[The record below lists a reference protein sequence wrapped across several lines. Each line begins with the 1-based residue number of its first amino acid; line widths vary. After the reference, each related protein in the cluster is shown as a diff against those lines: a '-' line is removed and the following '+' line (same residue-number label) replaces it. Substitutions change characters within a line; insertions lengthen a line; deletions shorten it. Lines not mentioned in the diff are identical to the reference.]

1 MDQFIGKT
9 SSFSPSRR
17 DFLIRSTAAGLVVG
31 FNLPCSS
38 NAQAATGAINVG
50 AYLRIDTS
58 SKVTVY
64 IGQSDMGQGIMTVL
78 AQLVA
83 EELQLSP
90 SEWSKQVSVEH
101 GTTDSTMAPGSSA
114 AAPYSRPS
122 GYTSQSTGGSTSMR
136 SWYKPLRLA
145 AAVAREAL
153 LTTFKAKTGAS
164 SAIVLNGVV
173 NGTDTYGAIIAWA
186 ISTSYPIALP
196 STATL
201 FAGPYKFIGSDV
213 TTTTPIRRIDIP
225 AKALGKAVFG
235 IDVRLPGMLHATVL
249 HSPTV
254 WGALK
259 SLPAEPAGI
268 KLVALTNEAGQ
279 QNAIGIVDISGT
291 SNTWSAMQAA
301 KKIKPEWIANTSVDS
316 ATIDAAAGVVNGAVT
331 QTGLITQGTPQY
343 VKTNNG
349 GYYSSIAAS
358 RTGLVSDPNNDAH
371 LQTCLNVLGDPS
383 MTAFKAVDAYY
394 YLPFLAHAPMEIM
407 NATVWVQPG
416 SNLCEIWA
424 PTQSQTK
431 VIQLAQRILPGY
443 KVVVHTTFLGGGL
456 GRKIELD
463 FILQALQIGAKF
475 DVPIKLTWSRTEDFR
490 NDRYRPC
497 SLIRVRAGLDSNKKL
512 SALIYRNVSTSITV
526 QKFDISVAGGTN
538 GAATVANDDTGG
550 LAGVLEGS
558 PATPPYAVPYWRTEF
573 VPNNSVALP
582 PVGFWRSV
590 GESYNIFALESVIDE
605 LATPA
610 GFPSDFKAITNTA
623 TFRKGLL
630 DSAAPDYARCVAVID
645 QVVKSANNVTL
656 PSGSA
661 RGIAFM
667 KGFGSII
674 AVIAEVSL
682 DTTKNNVKV
691 NKLFAAVD
699 CGLAINKDAIR
710 AQIEGGLLHGL
721 SAALFS
727 KITFKDG
734 DPRNGDGTK
743 TLNNFDTNPLVKYSN
758 TPTMVINIISAAP
771 KTDGSEIIGGVGE
784 LGVPCVGPAIANA
797 FAALAGGRRQ
807 RALPFYPGAVMG
819 GL

>member
-38 NAQAATGAINVG
+38 NSEAATGATNVG

-64 IGQSDMGQGIMTVL
+64 IGQSDMGQGIMTGL

-101 GTTDSTMAPGSSA
+101 GTTDSTMAPGSPA
-114 AAPYSRPS
+114 GAPYSRPS

-164 SAIVLNGVV
+164 SATVLNGVV
-173 NGTDTYGAIIAWA
+173 NGTDTYGDIVAWA

-213 TTTTPIRRIDIP
+213 TTTTPIRRTDIP

-254 WGALK
+254 WGTLK

-301 KKIKPEWIANTSVDS
+301 KKIKPEWNANTSVDS

-343 VKTNNG
+343 VKTNSG
-349 GYYSSIAAS
+349 GYYSNTAAS
-358 RTGLVSDPNNDAH
+358 RTGLVSDPNNDGH

-383 MTAFKAVDAYY
+383 MTAFQAVDAYY
-394 YLPFLAHAPMEIM
+394 YRL
-407 NATVWVQPG
+407 
-416 SNLCEIWA
+416 
-424 PTQSQTK
+424 
-431 VIQLAQRILPGY
+431 
-443 KVVVHTTFLGGGL
+443 
-456 GRKIELD
+456 
-463 FILQALQIGAKF
+463 
-475 DVPIKLTWSRTEDFR
+475 
-490 NDRYRPC
+490 
-497 SLIRVRAGLDSNKKL
+497 
-512 SALIYRNVSTSITV
+512 
-526 QKFDISVAGGTN
+526 
-538 GAATVANDDTGG
+538 
-550 LAGVLEGS
+550 
-558 PATPPYAVPYWRTEF
+558 
-573 VPNNSVALP
+573 
-582 PVGFWRSV
+582 WRS
-590 GESYNIFALESVIDE
+590 
-605 LATPA
+605 
-610 GFPSDFKAITNTA
+610 
-623 TFRKGLL
+623 
-630 DSAAPDYARCVAVID
+630 
-645 QVVKSANNVTL
+645 
-656 PSGSA
+656 
-661 RGIAFM
+661 
-667 KGFGSII
+667 
-674 AVIAEVSL
+674 
-682 DTTKNNVKV
+682 
-691 NKLFAAVD
+691 
-699 CGLAINKDAIR
+699 
-710 AQIEGGLLHGL
+710 
-721 SAALFS
+721 
-727 KITFKDG
+727 
-734 DPRNGDGTK
+734 
-743 TLNNFDTNPLVKYSN
+743 
-758 TPTMVINIISAAP
+758 
-771 KTDGSEIIGGVGE
+771 
-784 LGVPCVGPAIANA
+784 
-797 FAALAGGRRQ
+797 
-807 RALPFYPGAVMG
+807 
-819 GL
+819 